1 MTAGALLTWIAGGFV
16 ALLGTTLL
24 AATLTGN
31 TGLAQALA
39 RTAGLSSTA
48 SASSY
53 PVMAVLLIVAGVLPA
68 ALAVAAFHRSRAGLV
83 GLTIA
88 AGAYAVLAVLVVLDL
103 GQGLTS
109 LLGALFG
116 MCWVGLVIA
125 LFRRRKDW
133 YTPAHPAGA
142 STEQAR
148 AVTASATA
156 PPRPGRLVGGAVLVW
171 LAGAAVLLVGARLA
185 WSGFTALQDP
195 SSTAMLPTLSAGLG
209 LAFGAVGVALL
220 VLTSTTFAG
229 SLDTLV
235 ALTVVGLIVL
245 AVFLVA
251 TAAADNVGVTII
263 LDVFGIGWLTAA
275 AVLLWSRSSR
285 DWYASRGR

>member
-133 YTPAHPAGA
+133 YTPARPAPETGP
-142 STEQAR
+142 AR